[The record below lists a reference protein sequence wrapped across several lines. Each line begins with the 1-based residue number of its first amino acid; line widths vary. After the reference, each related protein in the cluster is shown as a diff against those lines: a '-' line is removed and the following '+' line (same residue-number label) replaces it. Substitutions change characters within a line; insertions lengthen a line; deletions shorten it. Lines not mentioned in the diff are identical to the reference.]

1 MRGTLGVP
9 GIVEIRFPPGSEG
22 TRDPHAADVGALSDI
37 RRLVG
42 SNQILLIKLGQVGS
56 QAVLWWVMH

>member
-1 MRGTLGVP
+1 M
-9 GIVEIRFPPGSEG
+9 EIRFPSGSEG
-22 TRDPHAADVGALSDI
+22 TRDPHAAVVGVLSDI

-56 QAVLWWVMH
+56 QAVLWGVMH